1 MLVNYISELQDM
13 LVVSV
18 ICYSILPST
27 ELYFEVPLKFTEE
40 LYNNTSKYNTNTLL
54 LLIAFSYIQKINTNR
69 VSDMPLGLFIVWVY
83 FTVSSPRIGGKSNFY
98 PKPIMIRNLKIRGHG
113 ISSTF
118 CKLKKS

>member
-1 MLVNYISELQDM
+1 MNMLVNYISELQDM

-40 LYNNTSKYNTNTLL
+40 LYNNTSKYKTNTLL

-69 VSDMPLGLFIVWVY
+69 VSDMPLGM
-83 FTVSSPRIGGKSNFY
+83 T
-98 PKPIMIRNLKIRGHG
+98 
-113 ISSTF
+113 
-118 CKLKKS
+118 